1 MEDSVSIQ
9 PNDSAGKTSSNNF
22 NRQAALYSL
31 AAAMAGVS
39 LLALAEPAA
48 GEIVVTKKTI
58 PIPISPFGTP
68 DLVKLSVAN
77 NGIDDFSFW
86 LYNDKAISDRGFLVA
101 GATKG
106 DGVIAGGDFYA
117 KALALPRGAKIGPSA
132 DFSNYTVLIEAT
144 ETGNTGRYSRGYWGE
159 NLKDHYLG
167 VRFILNGETHYGW
180 IRVTATIDLQRQAP
194 FMRAKITAYAYE
206 TVANKAITA
215 GTAAMPTA
223 EISGENQ
230 QKQVGPSLGMLA
242 AGAESMPLWR
252 REESSVRP

>member
-1 MEDSVSIQ
+1 M
-9 PNDSAGKTSSNNF
+9 
-22 NRQAALYSL
+22 
-31 AAAMAGVS
+31 
-39 LLALAEPAA
+39 
-48 GEIVVTKKTI
+48 
-58 PIPISPFGTP
+58 
-68 DLVKLSVAN
+68 
-77 NGIDDFSFW
+77 
-86 LYNDKAISDRGFLVA
+86 A

-117 KALALPRGAKIGPSA
+117 KASALPRGAKIGPSA
-132 DFSNYTVLIEAT
+132 DFSNYAVLIEAT

-206 TVANKAITA
+206 TVANKPIKA

-230 QKQVGPSLGMLA
+230 QKQVGPSARHAGGGSRKHATVA
-242 AGAESMPLWR
+242 AGRKFS
-252 REESSVRP
+252 SSVRQSHQRD